1 MYVASTKT
9 NQYETFS
16 PDLLQREL
24 NSRFLQ
30 TANNYPENKNPLP
43 PPPPPTTTTIP
54 INKPPTT
61 TPTIFNPLLQPYL
74 NINQNEA
81 NLFASQSPFNPMVNI
96 KIRIKTFLFIF
107 FL

>member
-9 NQYETFS
+9 NQYEAFS

-30 TANNYPENKNPLP
+30 TANSYPENKIP
-43 PPPPPTTTTIP
+43 PPPPTTTTTTTIP
-54 INKPPTT
+54 INKPSTT
-61 TPTIFNPLLQPYL
+61 TPTPTPTTNSIFNPLLQPYL
-74 NINQNEA
+74 NINPHEA

-96 KIRIKTFLFIF
+96 KIKIKN
-107 FL
+107 